1 MAADVKDAGRA
12 THPSPQRNRVR
23 TWSLA
28 TALIAPP
35 LAWSTQ
41 LIASFALA
49 AHACYPRSAPIAA
62 PFWPGLN
69 GVLWTISI
77 AAMAIGWASAA
88 LAWHNWRAT
97 RDEKPGAGHALVDAG
112 EGRTR
117 FLAMCGLIVGCCFAL
132 ALLWTASGLLLVP
145 ACGA

>member
-1 MAADVKDAGRA
+1 MKAREGLAGAREVSTTAGPAAAAA
-12 THPSPQRNRVR
+12 T
-23 TWSLA
+23 T
-28 TALIAPP
+28 
-35 LAWSTQ
+35 
-41 LIASFALA
+41 
-49 AHACYPRSAPIAA
+49 APIAA

-117 FLAMCGLIVGCCFAL
+117 FLALCGLIVGCCFAL